1 MKNIK
6 KIVVLLT
13 VIVVSSLT
21 VNAQDLIG
29 ISYSMTVPTTGINN
43 YISKT
48 SFQGGNVEYRHF
60 LNDNLSVGG
69 YFGLHYFEEALGEQT
84 YSNEA
89 GAISGQEF
97 RDVNVLNTMATAHY
111 YLGQLGGIRPYAG
124 VGIGAAG
131 NYINDQI
138 GGISISDQY
147 WGFAIA
153 PEVGVIVP
161 MGNSGLSFLSNVK
174 YNYTAAAKGYDA
186 YGYWDFNIGIAFD
199 F

>member
-6 KIVVLLT
+6 SILAFALILMLGSV
-13 VIVVSSLT
+13 T

-29 ISYSMTVPTTGINN
+29 ISYSMTVPTTGVND
-43 YISKT
+43 YISKA
-48 SFQGGNVEYRHF
+48 SFQGGTVEYRHF

-69 YFGLHYFEEALGEQT
+69 YIGFHHFEQATGYQS
-84 YSNEA
+84 YSNES
-89 GAISGQEF
+89 GAISGEEF
-97 RDVNVLNTMATAHY
+97 RDVNMVNTMATAHY

-131 NYINDQI
+131 NYIDHQL
-138 GGISISDQY
+138 GGITVTDQY
-147 WGFAIA
+147 WGFAVA

-161 MGNSGLSFLSNVK
+161 MGTSGVSLLSNVK
-174 YNYTAAAKGYDA
+174 YNYTAGAKGYNA
-186 YGYWDFNIGIAFD
+186 VGYWDFNIGLAFE